1 MENNEKQKTNNTKMD
16 GEKSEKEKETLNATM
31 PHAAEV

>member
-1 MENNEKQKTNNTKMD
+1 MKNRKQTTRKWMK
-16 GEKSEKEKETLNATM
+16 KIEKEKETLNATM